1 MASPSCCI
9 SEDSRPSTN
18 ETHWSLIPPA
28 QGPLRQAGCEPAP
41 TPIPGGSRPRA
52 PPHGAP
58 QSTGERSRPGGHC
71 YLHCGEPTPT
81 EEPTPPGE
89 SGAHCPR
96 GQISGWPSPPISG
109 QEAHRQLSG
118 GEGHRDPLL
127 LHPSPSY
134 SKAADHGPQTGTIG
148 QWLAVHW
155 SGS

>member
-18 ETHWSLIPPA
+18 ETHWSLIPHT
-28 QGPLRQAGCEPAP
+28 QGPLGQAGCGPAP
-41 TPIPGGSRPRA
+41 TPTPGGSRPRA

-58 QSTGERSRPGGHC
+58 QSTGERSKPGGHC

-81 EEPTPPGE
+81 RNRLLQVNLGPTALEAKFQAGP
-89 SGAHCPR
+89 AL
-96 GQISGWPSPPISG
+96 PSQDKKLIV
-109 QEAHRQLSG
+109 LSG

-134 SKAADHGPQTGTIG
+134 SRAADYGPQIGTIG
-148 QWLAVHW
+148 QWLEVHW